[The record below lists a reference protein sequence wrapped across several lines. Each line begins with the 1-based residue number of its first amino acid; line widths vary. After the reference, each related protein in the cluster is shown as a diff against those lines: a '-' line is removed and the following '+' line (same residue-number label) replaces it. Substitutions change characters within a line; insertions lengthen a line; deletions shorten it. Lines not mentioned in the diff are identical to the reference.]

1 MPDNKEDK
9 QTLAQQAVAK
19 AAAKVKTIE
28 ETLSDTEA
36 GKIWEEIKNRPIEMF
51 ALPNQTI
58 SQYASPAPIEPS
70 KLYLL
75 TRATSAL
82 PSIEQAVGDKFTVQ
96 QVDKYVVVA
105 RAVVPLTKK

>member
-36 GKIWEEIKNRPIEMF
+36 GKI
-51 ALPNQTI
+51 
-58 SQYASPAPIEPS
+58 
-70 KLYLL
+70 
-75 TRATSAL
+75 
-82 PSIEQAVGDKFTVQ
+82 
-96 QVDKYVVVA
+96 
-105 RAVVPLTKK
+105 